1 MSKIA
6 MNDATETVDVSV
18 ETPRETVD
26 VAVKIVKDDDG
37 YHCVLP
43 DGTVSGVLKIIE
55 DGRTLVLPKNPANRQ
70 YCAVKKADE
79 GIAATGEF
87 VLTVRT
93 EPKRSLGSISNKLP
107 NEKLIAYLP
116 EDLQEEYK
124 AIIARAIQARDAERA
139 AAKKPLTEADK
150 ARAKVTKAIEQLKA
164 LGMSE
169 ADIKALIENAANNT
183 EEVQA

>member
-1 MSKIA
+1 MSKNSKDIA
-6 MNDATETVDVSV
+6 ENVNSTNVDTTEPMVYVIKLDGGYQV
-18 ETPRETVD
+18 ESFDGTIGDLCKLDQSGAICLTKNEANRKWVM
-26 VAVKIVKDDDG
+26 VKIVDAYFEENGSNAKYPLSYKATRVIG
-37 YHCVLP
+37 
-43 DGTVSGVLKIIE
+43 SG
-55 DGRTLVLPKNPANRQ
+55 
-70 YCAVKKADE
+70 
-79 GIAATGEF
+79 
-87 VLTVRT
+87 
-93 EPKRSLGSISNKLP
+93 SNKLP

-183 EEVQA
+183 EEEQN